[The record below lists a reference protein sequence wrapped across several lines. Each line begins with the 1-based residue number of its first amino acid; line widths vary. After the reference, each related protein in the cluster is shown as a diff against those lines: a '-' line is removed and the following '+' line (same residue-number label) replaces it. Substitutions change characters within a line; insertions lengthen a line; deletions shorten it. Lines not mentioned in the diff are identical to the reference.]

1 MRQVANPVLD
11 GLFGPAVAVAGGL
24 VAAHQG
30 PLVGDE
36 DALAVRMVP
45 GRRAQFVAGRTLAR
59 AALGALGAPPA
70 AVGRAAGGRPVWPD
84 GFVGTITHCGDGAA
98 GWCAAAVAAAGR
110 CRGLGLDAELDRPLD
125 DPVAALVLTPS
136 EAASIA
142 GDAGLTTAFFCAKES
157 LYKALHPLTGVFLD
171 FHDVEVEL
179 DPAAGRFS
187 ARIRL
192 ADWPLAAPR
201 EVAGRLR
208 RTQGMIV
215 TAVELP
221 LPA

>member
-1 MRQVANPVLD
+1 M
-11 GLFGPAVAVAGGL
+11 AVAEGP

-36 DALAVRMVP
+36 DVLAQRMAP

-59 AALGALGAPPA
+59 AALGALGAPSMA
-70 AVGRAAGGRPVWPD
+70 LKRAAGGSPVWPD

-98 GWCAAAVAAAGR
+98 GWCAAAVAPAGR
-110 CRGLGLDAELDRPLD
+110 YRGLGLDAELDRPLD

-142 GDAGLTTAFFCAKES
+142 GDARLSTVFFCAKES
-157 LYKALHPLTGVFLD
+157 VYKALNPLTGVFLD
-171 FHDVEVEL
+171 FHYVEVEL
-179 DPAAGRFS
+179 DPVAGRFS
-187 ARIRL
+187 ARVRL
-192 ADWPLAAPR
+192 ADWPPAAPR
-201 EVAGRLR
+201 EVVGRLR
-208 RTQGMIV
+208 RTRGMIV

-221 LPA
+221 SPA

>member
-1 MRQVANPVLD
+1 MRQVEGPVLD
-11 GLFGPAVAVAGGL
+11 GLFGPAVAVAEGP

-30 PLVGDE
+30 PLIGDE

-59 AALGALGAPPA
+59 AALGTLGAPPA
-70 AVGRAAGGRPVWPD
+70 ALGRAAGGSPIWPA
-84 GFVGTITHCGDGAA
+84 GVVGTITHCGDGAA
-98 GWCAAAVAAAGR
+98 GWCAAAVAPAGR
-110 CRGLGLDAELDRPLD
+110 YRGLGLDAELDRPLD

-142 GDAGLTTAFFCAKES
+142 GDAGLTTAFFCAKEGV
-157 LYKALHPLTGVFLD
+157 YKALHPLTGVFLD

-179 DPAAGRFS
+179 DPVAGRFS
-187 ARIRL
+187 ARVRL
-192 ADWPLAAPR
+192 ADWPPAAPR
-201 EVAGRLR
+201 EVVGRLR
-208 RTQGMIV
+208 RTRGMIV

-221 LPA
+221 SPA